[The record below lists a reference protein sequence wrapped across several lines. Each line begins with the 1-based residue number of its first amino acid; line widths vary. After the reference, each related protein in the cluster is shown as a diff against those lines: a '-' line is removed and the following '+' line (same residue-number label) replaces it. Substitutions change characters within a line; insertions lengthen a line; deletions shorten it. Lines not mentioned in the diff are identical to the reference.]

1 MTIVSKESRK
11 ELIEAVRHRYRNS
24 TKLEKG
30 RILDEFT
37 ALSGVHRK
45 HAIRIMKQAR
55 ADKTPATCG
64 NARIYHEAV
73 KEVLIV
79 LWEASDRICGKRLVA
94 IIPALLEAME
104 RHGHLDL
111 NEEVRKRCYQ
121 LAHRLSIECYR
132 GHVKAQVF
140 AEERDPLERQA
151 RR

>member
-11 ELIEAVRHRYRNS
+11 NLIEAVRQRYRNS

-45 HAIRIMKQAR
+45 HAIRIMKQVR
-55 ADKTPATCG
+55 ADKTPATRG

-94 IIPALLEAME
+94 IIPTLLESME

-111 NEEVRKRCYQ
+111 NEEVRKK
-121 LAHRLSIECYR
+121 LLSVSGPERRYSSLR
-132 GHVKAQVF
+132 GWGGSF
-140 AEERDPLERQA
+140 G
-151 RR
+151 